1 MEISKLFLEIS
12 TFQNFHPIPYA
23 PTNKTFQDTL
33 FDNFYNQTGATMEK
47 LEHAKVRYYSTA
59 TICKMLDVSRAWLW
73 DQVNAGHFPKPIKLG
88 RLARYKAEDVE
99 RFLANQEQMAEINLM
114 GE

>member
-1 MEISKLFLEIS
+1 MNI
-12 TFQNFHPIPYA
+12 QNLILSIFTNTPHLPYA
-23 PTNKTFQDTL
+23 TTNKTFQDTL
-33 FDNFYNQTGATMEK
+33 FDNFYNQLGATMEK
-47 LEHAKVRYYSTA
+47 NTYAEVRYYSTA

-73 DQVNAGHFPKPIKLG
+73 DQVNAGHFPKPIKFG

-99 RFLANQEQMAEINLM
+99 RFLADQEQVTEINLM

>member
-1 MEISKLFLEIS
+1 LEISKLFLEIS
-12 TFQNFHPIPYA
+12 TFQNSHPIPYA

-99 RFLANQEQMAEINLM
+99 RFLANQEQIAEINLM

>member
-1 MEISKLFLEIS
+1 
-12 TFQNFHPIPYA
+12 
-23 PTNKTFQDTL
+23 
-33 FDNFYNQTGATMEK
+33 MEK

-73 DQVNAGHFPKPIKLG
+73 DQVNAGLFPKPIKLG

-99 RFLANQEQMAEINLM
+99 RFLANQEQIAEINLM

>member
-1 MEISKLFLEIS
+1 
-12 TFQNFHPIPYA
+12 
-23 PTNKTFQDTL
+23 
-33 FDNFYNQTGATMEK
+33 
-47 LEHAKVRYYSTA
+47 
-59 TICKMLDVSRAWLW
+59 MLDVSRAWLW

-99 RFLANQEQMAEINLM
+99 RFLANQEQIAAINLM

>member
-12 TFQNFHPIPYA
+12 TFQNSHPIPYA

-33 FDNFYNQTGATMEK
+33 FDNFYNKTGATMEK

-99 RFLANQEQMAEINLM
+99 RFLANQEQIAEINLM

>member
-12 TFQNFHPIPYA
+12 TFQNSHPIPYA

-99 RFLANQEQMAEINLM
+99 RFLANQEQIAEINLM

>member
-1 MEISKLFLEIS
+1 
-12 TFQNFHPIPYA
+12 
-23 PTNKTFQDTL
+23 
-33 FDNFYNQTGATMEK
+33 MEK

-99 RFLANQEQMAEINLM
+99 RFLANSRNQFNGGINGRFNDLLPFLRTTC
-114 GE
+114 GNPHY

>member
-12 TFQNFHPIPYA
+12 TFQNSHPIPYA
-23 PTNKTFQDTL
+23 PTSKTFQDTL

-99 RFLANQEQMAEINLM
+99 RFLANQEQIAAINLM

>member
-1 MEISKLFLEIS
+1 MEIS
-12 TFQNFHPIPYA
+12 TFQISHPIPYA
-23 PTNKTFQDTL
+23 PTNKAFQDTL
-33 FDNFYNQTGATMEK
+33 FDNFYNQSGATMEK
-47 LEHAKVRYYSTA
+47 NTYAEVRYYSTA

-73 DQVNAGHFPKPIKLG
+73 DQVNAGHFPKPIKFG

-99 RFLANQEQMAEINLM
+99 RFLANQEQVTEINLM

>member
-12 TFQNFHPIPYA
+12 TFQNSHPIPYA

-73 DQVNAGHFPKPIKLG
+73 DQVNAGHFPKPIKFG

-99 RFLANQEQMAEINLM
+99 RFLADQEQVTEINLM

>member
-12 TFQNFHPIPYA
+12 TFQNSHPIPYA

-88 RLARYKAEDVE
+88 RLARYNAEDVE
-99 RFLANQEQMAEINLM
+99 RFLANQEQIAEINLM

>member
-12 TFQNFHPIPYA
+12 TFQNSHPIPYA

-99 RFLANQEQMAEINLM
+99 RFLANQEQIAEINLM
-114 GE
+114 GK